1 MVLKVINEEPYLPV
15 LESDLHHTKST
26 LDNGVLFFNNL
37 AYPPIKVSA
46 MRYPVAHFQIKT
58 RSHKNN
64 L

>member
-1 MVLKVINEEPYLPV
+1 MVLEVINEEPYLTI
-15 LESDLHHTKST
+15 LESDLNHTKST
-26 LDNGVLFFNNL
+26 LDNGVFFFDNL
-37 AYPPIKVSA
+37 AYPPIKVSV